1 MFTIPVLL
9 TIAVGSAISAAITNL
24 VNRNMAVGKIRAA
37 YDDGHEA
44 GFKKA
49 LGLDAGKRDD
59 APGGFL

>member
-1 MFTIPVLL
+1 MFTLPILL
-9 TIAVGSAISAAITNL
+9 TIAVGSAISAVVTNL
-24 VNRNMAVGKIRAA
+24 VNKGKIRAA

>member
-1 MFTIPVLL
+1 MLTIPFI
-9 TIAVGSAISAAITNL
+9 IAVAAGSAISAIVTNL
-24 VNRNMAVGKIRAA
+24 VNKGKVRDA

-49 LGLDAGKRDD
+49 LGLNAGKRDD